1 MAPDLGRAEAL
12 RAGVR
17 LEALRRAADS
27 SRALMGVGPIAAV
40 SLVLLVAGPSPATRI
55 GFVAFEIATVLLAVL
70 ALTLLLR
77 HLDEPATRGRRTA
90 VAIGAL
96 VLASLPWPLAL
107 VMLVPRDEVSSYLV
121 LIFAIG
127 AAAAS
132 LTASA
137 AYAPFYLALVLGNLG
152 PATILIAA
160 GRVPPVPA
168 GLAVMS
174 VVYLALLCV
183 SFLLLNRTLIDAIG
197 GRLVEARLSAELTEA
212 NARLEY
218 RATHDELTGLANRA
232 LFRERLREMLED
244 RSARDSVAVLYLDVD
259 RFKVLND
266 SLGHV
271 EGDALLQLVT
281 ERLSRAVRDTDL
293 LARLGGDE
301 FTVVAPGIDIDGAL
315 ALAERLRAAFDEP
328 FAIGGLS
335 TAVSASIGVAMSRPG
350 LTDVDLMR
358 YADAALYA
366 AKGAG
371 RNRVSLFDDTTR
383 ALLSTRLERE
393 TTMRSALREHQFE
406 AWYQPIVDPRT
417 HQIVAV
423 EALARWRHPRRG
435 ILAPGLFLPLM
446 DEAGLAPDLDAE
458 IARQA
463 RAFRRSVETLTPQSF
478 RVFVNVSAGPG
489 PLAETIERFRSAAA
503 VDGTPLSGLGIEIT
517 ERSVVSD
524 PTAASDALTLARS
537 QGVSVLLDDVGT
549 GFSSLS
555 LLRTIPL
562 DGLKIDGSFVRGM
575 ARDAAD
581 AAVVA
586 SVTALA
592 RRLGLSVTG
601 EGVELDEQL
610 DALLAEG
617 VTHVQGFLFSP
628 AVPAEQL
635 RSWLAEGPPWIAPA
649 PVTTLRVVDDPA

>member
-1 MAPDLGRAEAL
+1 
-12 RAGVR
+12 
-17 LEALRRAADS
+17 
-27 SRALMGVGPIAAV
+27 
-40 SLVLLVAGPSPATRI
+40 
-55 GFVAFEIATVLLAVL
+55 
-70 ALTLLLR
+70 
-77 HLDEPATRGRRTA
+77 
-90 VAIGAL
+90 
-96 VLASLPWPLAL
+96 
-107 VMLVPRDEVSSYLV
+107 
-121 LIFAIG
+121 
-127 AAAAS
+127 
-132 LTASA
+132 
-137 AYAPFYLALVLGNLG
+137 
-152 PATILIAA
+152 
-160 GRVPPVPA
+160 
-168 GLAVMS
+168 
-174 VVYLALLCV
+174 
-183 SFLLLNRTLIDAIG
+183 
-197 GRLVEARLSAELTEA
+197 VEARLSAELVEA

-232 LFRERLREMLED
+232 LFRERLHRLLED
-244 RSARDSVAVLYLDVD
+244 PRTRGAVAVLYLDVD

-271 EGDALLQLVT
+271 EGDTLLQLVT

-301 FTVVAPGIDIDGAL
+301 FTVVSSGVDTEGAL

-335 TAVSASIGVAMSRPG
+335 TAVTASIGVAISRPG

-358 YADAALYA
+358 YADAALYE

-393 TTMRSALREHQFE
+393 TTMRNALRERQFE

-435 ILAPGLFLPLM
+435 ILTPGLFLPLM

-463 RAFRRSVETLTPQSF
+463 RAFRRSVATLTPDAF

-489 PLAETIERFRSAAA
+489 PLAETIERFRAAA
-503 VDGTPLSGLGIEIT
+503 ESDGTPLTGLGIELT
-517 ERSVVSD
+517 ERSIVSD
-524 PTAASDALTLARS
+524 PTAASEALALARS

-555 LLRTIPL
+555 LLRTLPL

-575 ARDAAD
+575 TRDAAD

-610 DALLAEG
+610 EALVAEG
-617 VTHVQGFLFSP
+617 ATHVQGFHFSP

-635 RSWLAEGPPWIAPA
+635 RSWLVDGPPWIT
-649 PVTTLRVVDDPA
+649 PVPVSPLRIVDDLA

>member
-393 TTMRSALREHQFE
+393 TTMRKRSARAPVRGVVPAHRRS
-406 AWYQPIVDPRT
+406 AHAPDRGGRGAGPM
-417 HQIVAV
+417 APP
-423 EALARWRHPRRG
+423 APRHPG
-435 ILAPGLFLPLM
+435 
-446 DEAGLAPDLDAE
+446 
-458 IARQA
+458 A
-463 RAFRRSVETLTPQSF
+463 RAVPSAHGRGRAGARPRCGDRPTGTSVPAIRGDAHPAVLPGVRERERRTGAARRDHRAV
-478 RVFVNVSAGPG
+478 
-489 PLAETIERFRSAAA
+489 PLRCRSPTGHPCPVWA
-503 VDGTPLSGLGIEIT
+503 S
-517 ERSVVSD
+517 RSPS
-524 PTAASDALTLARS
+524 ARS
-537 QGVSVLLDDVGT
+537 
-549 GFSSLS
+549 
-555 LLRTIPL
+555 
-562 DGLKIDGSFVRGM
+562 
-575 ARDAAD
+575 
-581 AAVVA
+581 
-586 SVTALA
+586 
-592 RRLGLSVTG
+592 
-601 EGVELDEQL
+601 
-610 DALLAEG
+610 
-617 VTHVQGFLFSP
+617 
-628 AVPAEQL
+628 
-635 RSWLAEGPPWIAPA
+635 
-649 PVTTLRVVDDPA
+649 

>member
-1 MAPDLGRAEAL
+1 M
-12 RAGVR
+12 
-17 LEALRRAADS
+17 
-27 SRALMGVGPIAAV
+27 
-40 SLVLLVAGPSPATRI
+40 SL
-55 GFVAFEIATVLLAVL
+55 
-70 ALTLLLR
+70 
-77 HLDEPATRGRRTA
+77 
-90 VAIGAL
+90 
-96 VLASLPWPLAL
+96 
-107 VMLVPRDEVSSYLV
+107 
-121 LIFAIG
+121 
-127 AAAAS
+127 
-132 LTASA
+132 
-137 AYAPFYLALVLGNLG
+137 
-152 PATILIAA
+152 
-160 GRVPPVPA
+160 
-168 GLAVMS
+168 
-174 VVYLALLCV
+174 VYLALLSV
-183 SFLLLNRTLIDAIG
+183 SFVLLNRTLVDAIS

-212 NARLEY
+212 NARLQH

-232 LFRERLREMLED
+232 LFRERLHEFL
-244 RSARDSVAVLYLDVD
+244 ARPGPDATVAVLYLDID

-281 ERLSRAVRDTDL
+281 ERLTTAIRDTDL

-301 FTVVAPGIDIDGAL
+301 FTVVAPDVDIDGAL
-315 ALAERLRAAFDEP
+315 ALAERVRAAFDAP

-335 TAVSASIGVAMSRPG
+335 TAVTASVGVAVSRPG

-358 YADAALYA
+358 YADAALYE

-393 TTMRSALREHQFE
+393 TTMRAALREHQFE

-417 HQIVAV
+417 RQIVAV

-435 ILAPGLFLPLM
+435 VLAPGLFLPLM
-446 DEAGLAPDLDAE
+446 DEAGLAPELDAE

-463 RAFRRSVETLTPQSF
+463 RAFRSSVAGLTPDGF
-478 RVFVNVSAGPG
+478 RVFVNVSAGPA
-489 PLAETIERFRSAAA
+489 PLAETIERFRTAAED
-503 VDGTPLSGLGIEIT
+503 DGTPLSGLGIELT
-517 ERSVVSD
+517 ERSIVSD
-524 PTAASDALTLARS
+524 PTAASEALALARR

-555 LLRTIPL
+555 LLRTLPL

-575 ARDAAD
+575 TRDAAD

-610 DALLAEG
+610 DALVAEG

-635 RSWLAEGPPWIAPA
+635 RTWLADGPPWVAPA
-649 PVTTLRVVDDPA
+649 PVRPLRIVDDLA